1 MSREWWCG
9 PMWKMSPLLHLCSIP
24 PNTSDENTWF
34 RCYSKCVFPFI
45 SPSEFQITAV
55 LSYVTLHGQTNLG
68 NDGLKIEFKNA
79 SLHLDF
85 SEFSV
90 ESMHC
95 RWSREWLVC
104 CVPQIG
110 LNNRNSSETA
120 IWRSAPDKRQVKVL
134 AYFVP
139 MFRIYEYLCGL
150 KIYLFIQQKFSIAYF
165 LPVLVQLEC
174 CCCC

>member
-1 MSREWWCG
+1 M
-9 PMWKMSPLLHLCSIP
+9 
-24 PNTSDENTWF
+24 
-34 RCYSKCVFPFI
+34 FPFV
-45 SPSEFQITAV
+45 SQSVFQITAV

-95 RWSREWLVC
+95 RWSRGWLVC

-110 LNNRNSSETA
+110 LNNRNSSVTA
-120 IWRSAPDKRQVKVL
+120 I
-134 AYFVP
+134 
-139 MFRIYEYLCGL
+139 
-150 KIYLFIQQKFSIAYF
+150 
-165 LPVLVQLEC
+165 
-174 CCCC
+174 